1 MKAKEIASELL
12 DKFRP
17 NSYNSAV
24 EENDERMENYHAKQS
39 ALIALDVVKSF
50 LPFTDLNTTLGKFCE
65 KQRQFLEEIKEELNK
80 K

>member
-1 MKAKEIASELL
+1 MKAEEIASELL
-12 DKFRP
+12 DKFKP
-17 NSYNSAV
+17 HSYNGAV

>member
-1 MKAKEIASELL
+1 MKAEEVASELL

-17 NSYNSAV
+17 HSYN
-24 EENDERMENYHAKQS
+24 DENYHAKQS

>member
-1 MKAKEIASELL
+1 MEAKEIASELL

-17 NSYNSAV
+17 HSCDGAP
-24 EENDERMENYHAKQS
+24 EEAKQS

-50 LPFTDLNTTLGKFCE
+50 LPFTDLNTSLGKFCE
-65 KQRQFLEEIKEELNK
+65 KQRQFLEEIKQELNK

>member
-1 MKAKEIASELL
+1 MKAEEVASELL

-17 NSYNSAV
+17 YSYNGLV
-24 EENDERMENYHAKQS
+24 EEKDENYHAKQS

>member
-17 NSYNSAV
+17 HSYNGAV